1 MTLAGEQPYS
11 PEERPRDFA
20 ALFRYSRPRNRTPTG
35 PAADQVGYVEQL
47 LEHEADWSM
56 PLTAEGESLAE
67 DLGGSL
73 LTPSCSSPRRRRVAT
88 PRFRYSSK
96 SLRAASPPPPRRS
109 HRQSNAAH
117 DGWPACS
124 PRHRLHRRRRSR
136 RSSRASCL
144 QLRQSR
150 RAAARWLPSTQR
162 RQRQERAGRW
172 RSQPPAMRHGTA
184 SGSSARSRTMRRAR
198 PGRCLRNSRRA
209 LKHAHACSRARPL
222 TLVCLRRCGPR
233 LV

>member
-73 LTPSCSSPRRRRVAT
+73 LTELLLAASAARRNASLSIQLEIVAGRIAAASKEVAPTEQRSSRRVAGLQPET
-88 PRFRYSSK
+88 
-96 SLRAASPPPPRRS
+96 L
-109 HRQSNAAH
+109 
-117 DGWPACS
+117 PAPCG
-124 PRHRLHRRRRSR
+124 RSR

>member
-47 LEHEADWSM
+47 LEQADWSM

-73 LTPSCSSPRRRRVAT
+73 LTELLLAASAARRNASLLIQLEVVAGRIAAASKEVAPTEQRSSRRVAGLQPET
-88 PRFRYSSK
+88 
-96 SLRAASPPPPRRS
+96 SPAPC
-109 HRQSNAAH
+109 
-117 DGWPACS
+117 G
-124 PRHRLHRRRRSR
+124 RSR

-198 PGRCLRNSRRA
+198 PGRCLRNSRCA